1 MLTPASTIVSAKW
14 PNGPLTQNGSQGL
27 RDRHLV
33 LREPWSL
40 QAARRAL
47 GIKGARPLWG
57 GNAMSECDAALSIT
71 SESRERGIT
80 FTSKPWARQT
90 PAASRDRDGA
100 LNDTKN

>member
-1 MLTPASTIVSAKW
+1 MLSPTSTIVSAKW

-40 QAARRAL
+40 QAVRRAL
-47 GIKGARPLWG
+47 GIKGTRPLWG
-57 GNAMSECDAALSIT
+57 GNAMRECDAAKK
-71 SESRERGIT
+71 ESRERGIT

-90 PAASRDRDGA
+90 PAASRDLDGA
-100 LNDTKN
+100 LNDTENNK